1 MLIVMIVIINII
13 NKNAGSAGSRGSRV
27 GSRVGFAGWV
37 CGFAGFAGCEL
48 RIAFKGVAFLIS
60 ILTDINYYQIMIKGI
75 IIMIT
80 TIIIIKGV
88 WGDKYNNDYVFWGD
102 YKSH

>member
-1 MLIVMIVIINII
+1 MFFVDYRLLQFCCLFF
-13 NKNAGSAGSRGSRV
+13 RRQWLRCRV

-60 ILTDINYYQIMIKGI
+60 ILSDINYYQMIIKGLI
-75 IIMIT
+75 IKGL
-80 TIIIIKGV
+80 IIIIKGFG
-88 WGDKYNNDYVFWGD
+88 GDKYSNT
-102 YKSH
+102 